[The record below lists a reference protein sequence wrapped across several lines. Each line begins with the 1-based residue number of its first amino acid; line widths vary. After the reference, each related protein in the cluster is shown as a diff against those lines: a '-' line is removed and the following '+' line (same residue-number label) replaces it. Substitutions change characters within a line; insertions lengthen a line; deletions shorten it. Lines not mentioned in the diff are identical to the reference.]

1 MSMELPSAWSGSKFL
16 AWAGVVSTRT
26 VCAEAISP
34 SRQETASSRTRKLRQ
49 TLLFRDA
56 NFALFISNRP
66 PGEKDL
72 ASNEIRILVKVRGL
86 YRFNAKETQSLLE
99 DYSASLLFPTRPGS
113 DASARSNCPADANM
127 LGLPLHEL
135 PG

>member
-1 MSMELPSAWSGSKFL
+1 MEVPSAWSGSNFL
-16 AWAGVVSTRT
+16 ACPGVVSTRI
-26 VCAEAISP
+26 VCAEATSP
-34 SRQETASSRTRKLRQ
+34 KRKEPASSRTRKPRQ

-56 NFALFISNRP
+56 NFALFISNKP
-66 PGEKDL
+66 PSEKDL
-72 ASNEIRILVKVRGL
+72 ASNEIQILVKVRGL
-86 YRFNAKETQSLLE
+86 YRFNAKETQALLE